1 MCMCVCV
8 CMCVCMCVRVYVCA
22 CMCVCMCVCAY
33 VCMCVC
39 VRTAPPG
46 NGTSSG
52 HKVGL
57 CVPSS
62 LMASLYTHQ
71 SYASVVVVQAPQQMP
86 SETESCTKDKDT
98 LSGLVTMPGAHAAAV
113 VVTVCPLVSVQVYM
127 CSDHCQ

>member
-1 MCMCVCV
+1 MCVYVCVCACVCVCV
-8 CMCVCMCVRVYVCA
+8 CMCVR
-22 CMCVCMCVCAY
+22 
-33 VCMCVC
+33 
-39 VRTAPPG
+39 VRTAPP
-46 NGTSSG
+46 GTSSG

-71 SYASVVVVQAPQQMP
+71 SCASVVVVQAPQQMP
-86 SETESCTKDKDT
+86 SETENCTKDKDT